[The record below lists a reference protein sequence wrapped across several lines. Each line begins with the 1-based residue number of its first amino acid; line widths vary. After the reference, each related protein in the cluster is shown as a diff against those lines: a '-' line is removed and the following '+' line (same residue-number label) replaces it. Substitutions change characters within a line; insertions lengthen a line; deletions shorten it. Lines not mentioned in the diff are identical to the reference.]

1 MCQPVLVLH
10 TQHTTSK
17 ANYSYPVCGVPTNST
32 WLHSQMSIA
41 ACHLQWLR
49 KAIPFCQSQHFPA
62 SCFQSE
68 HFPIWTFSIWVFPIW
83 TFPIWVFP
91 KSEMKKFE
99 HFQFENFQSWYDMLQ
114 PSAKSV
120 KLAIHWNCQ
129 LLWMTW
135 FASNEKWMTTPPA
148 CKLSK

>member
-1 MCQPVLVLH
+1 MCQPVLVLSH
-10 TQHTTSK
+10 
-17 ANYSYPVCGVPTNST
+17 ST
-32 WLHSQMSIA
+32 HNFKSLLQLPSMWCSNQLHLIAFPNVHCSMSLTVAKEGHSI
-41 ACHLQWLR
+41 L
-49 KAIPFCQSQHFPA
+49 PSQHFPA